1 MSNIFRDFFVKEKP
15 VFTGIARGVGGFAFG
30 ISSAES
36 SGGGGELASGGAR
49 FTVPD
54 APGYTYHVFNDIHSG
69 ANFVNDSTMTCDIL
83 LVGGGGAGGS
93 DVGAGAAG
101 GGGGGAVVYYPGVSL
116 TAGTYAV
123 HVGEGGHTNYCAYDD
138 NGEPGSNSVF
148 AGTQSGPWPSPF
160 ALVALGGGGGG
171 NLDPNANANHGGGN
185 GGCGGGGGAAT
196 GPAGNSHYVAPN
208 PQSLPANSIT
218 YGHGGAGRASVSPPP
233 SSRGGGGGGAGG
245 DSAPTSP
252 DSAQNQGGRSGYQVP
267 STFLPTSC
275 PSDFANLIGGAHPSS
290 QGGAIG
296 TPSPEWRYFGGGGGA
311 SDNYNSNQGDGGLGG
326 GGNAGFAADTSPWPL
341 MDRTAN
347 PSPNT
352 TTWGFD
358 KQMAPG
364 TGGRGGGGAGN
375 GSDNPAPQ
383 AKQCW
388 GGSGGSGCVI
398 IKAQYTTSDGTFAAT
413 GGTNQPNGIVSG
425 SYTYHV
431 FADSGNFVV
440 SSGSKSIDFL
450 IVAGGG
456 GGANGQGGGGGAG
469 GVVYG
474 TSVYI
479 GKGTYPVTVGAGGNG
494 AGPGTSTPGSKGGV
508 SKFGGLTAIGGGGG
522 AQNNWAHPTGVPNAN
537 PAGPY
542 PSSSDQSQNIVGGSS
557 GGCGG
562 GTISGAPGPNTQNQ
576 YPYMQTPNRGGTTM
590 YNNITQYGNSGGDQ
604 GNAASGAG
612 GGGGGAGTEGSG
624 SYPGNGNGGAGQPFP
639 AFPGPALSPGMPSPQ
654 QSAFQTAVG
663 PTGLFGGGG
672 GGGYGGGG
680 GGNFGNGGPGGGGDG
695 GSGTPDGGDDGVA
708 GTGGGAGGSG
718 TSGPGGGDGG
728 KGIVIIRYLT

>member
-1 MSNIFRDFFVKEKP
+1 MSIKDFFVKEKP

-36 SGGGGELASGGAR
+36 SGGGESVSGGAR

-69 ANFVNDSTMTCDIL
+69 ANFVNDSTIDCDIL

-123 HVGEGGHTNYCAYDD
+123 HVGEGGHNNYCAYDD

-185 GGCGGGGGAAT
+185 GGCGGGGGSNT
-196 GPAGNSHYVAPN
+196 GPGGNSHYVAPN

-218 YGHGGAGRASVSPPP
+218 YGHGGAGRASSPSP
-233 SSRGGGGGGAGG
+233 SSQRAGGGGGAGG

-252 DSAQNQGGRSGYQVP
+252 HSDQNQGGRSGYQVP

-290 QGGAIG
+290 LGGAIG

-311 SDNYNSNQGDGGLGG
+311 SDNHNSSQGDGGLGG
-326 GGNAGFAADTSPWPL
+326 GGNAGHNADTSPWPL
-341 MDRTAN
+341 MARTAN
-347 PSPNT
+347 PYANDT
-352 TTWGFD
+352 EWGFD

-398 IKAQYTTSDGTFAAT
+398 IKAQYTVSDSFAAT

-431 FADSGNFVV
+431 FADDGNFVV

-456 GGANGQGGGGGAG
+456 GGANQQGGGGGAG

-479 GKGTYPVTVGAGGNG
+479 GKGTYPVTVGTGGDAGAAPGYANPGAKGND
-494 AGPGTSTPGSKGGV
+494 ST
-508 SKFGGLTAIGGGGG
+508 FGGLTAVGGGGG
-522 AQNNWAHPTGVPNAN
+522 AQNNWGHPGGVPNAN

-542 PSSSDQSQNIVGGSS
+542 PSSSDKSQNVVGGSS

-562 GTISGAPGPNTQNQ
+562 GTKSGAPGPDLQSK

-590 YNNITQYGNSGGDQ
+590 YNNITQYGNSGGSQ
-604 GNAASGAG
+604 SNAGSQRGAG
-612 GGGGGAGTEGSG
+612 GGGAGGAGSSSG
-624 SYPGNGNGGAGQPFP
+624 PSPGAGGDGQPFP
-639 AFPGPALSPGMPSPQ
+639 AFPGPVLSPGMPSPQ
-654 QSAFQTAVG
+654 QSAFATAVG

-672 GGGYGGGG
+672 GGGAGPSGGP
-680 GGNFGNGGPGGGGDG
+680 GGPGGGGAG
-695 GSGTPDGGDDGVA
+695 GNSGGGTQGVM
-708 GTGGGAGGSG
+708 GTGGGGGGSG
-718 TSGPGGGDGG
+718 ADAQPGGDGA

>member
-1 MSNIFRDFFVKEKP
+1 MSIKDFFVKEKP
-15 VFTGIARGVGGFAFG
+15 VFTGISRGLGGFAFG
-30 ISSAES
+30 VSSAES
-36 SGGGGELASGGAR
+36 SSSSGELASGGAR

-83 LVGGGGAGGS
+83 VVGGGGAGGS
-93 DVGAGAAG
+93 DISYGAAG

-123 HVGEGGHTNYCAYDD
+123 HVGKGGNNSYCAYANTGD
-138 NGEPGSNSVF
+138 PGSNSVF
-148 AGTQSGPWPSPF
+148 AGPQSGPWPSPF

-171 NLDPNANANHGGGN
+171 NLDPDDNSNHAGAN
-185 GGCGGGGGAAT
+185 GGCGGGGAANT
-196 GPAGNSHYVAPN
+196 GSAGSSHYVAPN
-208 PQSLPANSIT
+208 PQSLPTNSIT
-218 YGHGGAGRASVSPPP
+218 YGHGGDGRDSASSP
-233 SSRGGGGGGAGG
+233 SSQRAGGGGGAGG

-252 DSAQNQGGRSGYQVP
+252 DSDQNQGGRSGYQVP

-275 PSDFANLIGGAHPSS
+275 PSDFANMIGGAHPSS

-311 SDNYNSNQGDGGLGG
+311 SDNHNASQGDGGLGG

-347 PSPNT
+347 PYPNT

-358 KQMAPG
+358 KFMAPG

-375 GSDNPAPQ
+375 GSDNPSPQ
-383 AKQCW
+383 TKQCW

-398 IKAQYTTSDGTFAAT
+398 IKAQYTTFDGTFAAT

-431 FADSGNFVV
+431 FADDGNFVV

-450 IVAGGG
+450 IVGGGG
-456 GGANGQGGGGGAG
+456 GGANQQGGGGGAG
-469 GVVYG
+469 GVIHG

-479 GKGTYPVTVGAGGNG
+479 GKGTYPVVVGTGGNG
-494 AGPGTSTPGSKGGV
+494 GAAPGYGNPGAKGND
-508 SKFGGLTAIGGGGG
+508 SSFGGLTAIGGGGG
-522 AQNNWAHPTGVPNAN
+522 AQNNWAHPGEVPNA
-537 PAGPY
+537 PPSGPY
-542 PSSSDQSQNIVGGSS
+542 PSSSDQSHRVVGGSS

-562 GTISGAPGPNTQNQ
+562 GTKSGAPGPDAQHQ
-576 YPYMQTPNRGGTTM
+576 YPYMQTPNRSGATM
-590 YNNITQYGNSGGDQ
+590 YNNITQYGSSGGDQ
-604 GNAASGAG
+604 QNTGSQRGAG
-612 GGGGGAGTEGSG
+612 GGGAGGAGAGSG
-624 SYPGNGNGGAGQPFP
+624 PSPGAGGNGQPFP

-654 QSAFQTAVG
+654 QSAFATAVG

-672 GGGYGGGG
+672 GGGAGPSGGA
-680 GGNFGNGGPGGGGDG
+680 GGPGGGGAG
-695 GSGTPDGGDDGVA
+695 GEGSPGAGGTGVA
-708 GTGGGAGGSG
+708 GTGGGGGGSG
-718 TSGPGGGDGG
+718 SGSNPGGPGG

>member
-15 VFTGIARGVGGFAFG
+15 VFTGISRGIGGFAYG

-36 SGGGGELASGGAR
+36 IGVGELASGGAR

-83 LVGGGGAGGS
+83 VVGGGGAGGS
-93 DVGAGAAG
+93 DVSAGAAG

-123 HVGEGGHTNYCAYDD
+123 HVGKGGNNSYCAYAD
-138 NGEPGSNSVF
+138 NGDPGSNSVF
-148 AGTQSGPWPSPF
+148 AGPQSGPWPSPF

-171 NLDPNANANHGGGN
+171 NLNPSGNSDHGGGN
-185 GGCGGGGGAAT
+185 GGCGGGGASNT

-218 YGHGGAGRASVSPPP
+218 YGHGGAGRASVSSP
-233 SSRGGGGGGAGG
+233 SSQRGGGGGGAGG

-252 DSAQNQGGRSGYQVP
+252 HSDGSQGGRSGYQVP
-267 STFLPTSC
+267 STFLPTNC

-311 SDNYNSNQGDGGLGG
+311 SDNHNSSQGDGGLGG
-326 GGNAGFAADTSPWPL
+326 GGNAGHAADTSPWPL

-347 PSPNT
+347 PHPNT

-358 KQMAPG
+358 KFMAPG

-398 IKAQYTTSDGTFAAT
+398 IKAQYTTLDGTFAAT

-431 FADSGNFVV
+431 FADDGNFVI

-479 GKGTYPVTVGAGGNG
+479 GKGTYAVTVGGGGNG
-494 AGPGTSTPGSKGGV
+494 AGPGTSTPGSKG
-508 SKFGGLTAIGGGGG
+508 SNSTFGGLTAIGGGGG
-522 AQNNWAHPTGVPNAN
+522 AQNNWGHPGSVPNSN

-542 PSSSDQSQNIVGGSS
+542 PSTDDNSRYIVGGCS

-562 GTISGAPGPNTQNQ
+562 GTNSGSPGPDGVSA
-576 YPYMQTPNRGGTTM
+576 YPYMQTPNRSGTTL
-590 YNNITQYGNSGGDQ
+590 YNNITQYGNSGGAQSDT
-604 GNAASGAG
+604 GSGAG
-612 GGGGGAGTEGSG
+612 GGGGGAGSQ
-624 SYPGNGNGGAGQPFP
+624 GGASAPGPRAGGNGQPFP

-654 QSAFQTAVG
+654 QSAFATAVG

-672 GGGYGGGG
+672 GGGHGPIGGGG
-680 GGNFGNGGPGGGGDG
+680 SGGPGGGGDG
-695 GSGTPDGGDDGVA
+695 GGSTPEGGDNGVA

-718 TSGPGGGDGG
+718 TSGPGGGNGG